1 MRRLTFALLMI
12 MSMCVEAFPQRISDR
27 ILLSTGEYVTT
38 DHAFLEGE
46 NFELTADKPVKWKF
60 YVRKEIYIHMH
71 YQKEEYVLVKES
83 QTEHESFSILL
94 REIEDFDWDGAI
106 RFESDI
112 DDSTYFKGLVSIY
125 DERGNIRDDL
135 YLKLN
140 LLPSIPK
147 ITSVRLDYTYNW
159 EYGDFDEGLFEVGV
173 TSDRAESFDLLA
185 HSWSQQ
191 YEFPT
196 HGGIFQYAAWYVDA
210 VDNGQSPTYLKNE
223 YAQWGEYH
231 KIGARNKYG
240 YVWCPDTLNTLD
252 YVTDPVVL
260 ADIEKNRPVT
270 HLHLPIQTSDIKIY
284 MSGNN
289 LRIDLIDDKTNPVV
303 SIYNLTGNKLI
314 EENDTEIDLSSL
326 AKGYYIVRCVSD
338 DNSIVTSKIYK
349 P

>member
-1 MRRLTFALLMI
+1 MI
-12 MSMCVEAFPQRISDR
+12 IPICVEAFPQRISDK
-27 ILLSTGEYVTT
+27 ILLSTGEYVTN

-60 YVRKEIYIHMH
+60 YVRKKIYINMH
-71 YQKEEYVLVKES
+71 HQREEDVLVKES

-94 REIEDFDWDGAI
+94 REIEASEWYDAI

-112 DDSTYFKGLVSIY
+112 DDATYFKGIVRIY
-125 DERGNIRDDL
+125 DGDGPSWDHL
-135 YLKLN
+135 DLKLN

-191 YEFPT
+191 YEFPI

-252 YVTDPVVL
+252 YVTDPIVL

-270 HLHLPIQTSDIKIY
+270 HLHLPIQPSDIRIY
-284 MSGNN
+284 MSGDN
-289 LRIDLIDDKTNPVV
+289 LHVDLINDKTTPVV
-303 SIYNLTGNKLI
+303 SVYSLTGNKLI

-338 DNSIVTSKIYK
+338 DNNIITSKIYK